1 MAYTFSI
8 DQQNI
13 IDSRNQNLLVS
24 AAAGSGKTS
33 VLTERIVGRVLG
45 TSGDNKD
52 RVDIDRFLVVTFTK
66 AAAREMKERIG
77 KRLSAAIK
85 ENPDDSHIAKQAA
98 LIHNAQIT
106 TIDGFCLNVVR
117 NHFTKIGV
125 DPSFRTASDGE
136 IKLIK
141 EDVLKDVMKR
151 AYESKDEDFYHAI
164 DCFSK
169 KDDDKF
175 EDIIMRVYEF
185 AMSYP
190 YPKEW
195 LREKKEDTLF
205 GTVEEFERSTLAE
218 DIKKAIIKE
227 LDEVLL
233 LIDRLHERCNM
244 PGGADGYIDTVESDY
259 EKVKDLR
266 DKLSN
271 QSFSESYFS
280 FNAFSFDRLK
290 GKNSCAPEEVEYFK
304 EVRGKYT
311 DRVKKMG
318 TLFFAL
324 PVEEYVSNLVDSA
337 GITRKILDLAEDFY
351 DSFSRVKR
359 EKGIIDFGDMEH
371 MAVEI
376 LVDSFDKEGNLVIS
390 DVAKSYRDYFAEV
403 MVDEYQDSN
412 HVQELIIRSVSKE
425 DDESS
430 PNRFMVGDV
439 KQSIYR
445 FRLAR
450 PEIFMGKFENYSKDV
465 AAKSRLITLKENFR
479 SRQSVI
485 DSVNAVFERTMHK
498 EIGGVE
504 YDEDARLNRGG
515 TFTEDTEANKTEI
528 ILLDTDEKIELKR
541 GYEADLVAEKIKSL
555 VGHMQV
561 SDKNGGLRPARYSD
575 IAVLF
580 RAPRKWQDAIKES
593 FDKYSIPFYLE
604 GTGTLYDTTE
614 AKEVISFLKLLDNP
628 LDDIAC
634 YAAMTSFFGKFT
646 DEECARIRALSV
658 SSERFFF
665 LKVKNYA
672 AFNSD
677 DKKVADFLAKVDKYR
692 RLSKVIPIHEL
703 IQRLYEESG
712 IREAYLA
719 KPNGVQRLANLNMLV
734 LKAADYGKTSFF
746 GLFNF
751 LRYLELIKKLEQ
763 DEGEPGVLD
772 ENSDVVRVMSIH
784 KSKGLEF
791 PICIISGIDE
801 SILGKD
807 ISGEVVCD
815 VDLGIGVPYI
825 NVEKRYKRNTLKKSS
840 VILKIKEETIGEEI
854 RILYVAMTRAKEKL
868 ILTGICKDADSWF
881 EKTVPVSY
889 STYLDMIMEAVNT
902 DDKGIFV
909 KQSVVPDDLEAEA
922 VKEDISRAL
931 LRTELE
937 NKKTSVDSGL
947 LESIN
952 ERFSFVYPY
961 AGLKKLYTK
970 TTVSE
975 LKMAAIEKEEAEAAH
990 PFEENEPKETI
1001 PLFAGGVSVTK
1012 GTDRGTAYHNLLE
1025 LIRFEDI
1032 SGDEES
1038 IRATLKAQI
1047 EEIIAGGRMSA
1058 SDIEKV
1064 NLGKII
1070 TFLMSDT
1077 GAKMTEAA
1085 KDNKLF
1091 KEQPFVIGV
1100 PASEVSE
1107 EFPSDETVLV
1117 QGVIDVFFIKDG
1129 KVTVLDYK
1137 TDRVNSGEELIKR
1150 YKKQLVYYSQ
1160 AIHTLTGLSV
1170 EEMLI
1175 YSFALNDTFVIK

>member
-1 MAYTFSI
+1 MAYTFST

-45 TSGDNKD
+45 TVGDKKD
-52 RVDIDRFLVVTFTK
+52 RIDIDRFLVVTFTK

-106 TIDGFCLNVVR
+106 TIDGFCLSVVR

-125 DPSFRTASDGE
+125 DPTFRNASDGE

-141 EDVLKDVMKR
+141 EDVMKDVMKR

-175 EDIIMRVYEF
+175 EDIIMKVFNF

-190 YPKEW
+190 YPKAW
-195 LREKKEDTLF
+195 LKDKREETLF
-205 GTVEEFERSTLAE
+205 ETVEEFEKSQLAK
-218 DIKKAIIKE
+218 DIIAAIQKE
-227 LDEVLL
+227 LDEVLII
-233 LIDRLHERCNM
+233 IDKLRERCLT
-244 PGGADGYIDTVESDY
+244 PGGTDGYVDIVESDY
-259 EKVKDLR
+259 EKLKEL
-266 DKLSN
+266 KEKTAI
-271 QSFSESYFS
+271 QSFSENYFS
-280 FNAFSFDRLK
+280 FNSHTFDRLS
-290 GKNSCAPEEVEYFK
+290 GKNSCAPEEIAYFK
-304 EVRGKYT
+304 EIRGRYT
-311 DRVKKMG
+311 DRIKKIKAS
-318 TLFFAL
+318 FFAL
-324 PVEEYVSNLVDSA
+324 PVEEYVSNLVDSSK
-337 GITRKILDLAEDFY
+337 ITRKIVDLAEDFY
-351 DSFSRVKR
+351 DSFAKVKR
-359 EKGIIDFGDMEH
+359 DRGIIDFGDMEH

-376 LVDSFDKEGNLVIS
+376 LVDSFDKDGNLVIS

-425 DDESS
+425 DDTEH

-450 PEIFMGKFENYSKDV
+450 PEIFMGKLDNYSRKPD
-465 AAKSRLITLKENFR
+465 ALSRLITLKENFR

-485 DSVNAVFERTMHK
+485 DSVNAVFERSMHK
-498 EIGGVE
+498 AVGGVE
-504 YDEDARLNRGG
+504 YDEDARLNKGG
-515 TFTEDTEANKTEI
+515 TFTEDTEENKTEI

-541 GYEADLVAEKIKSL
+541 GYEADLVAEKIKSI

-561 SDKNGGLRPARYSD
+561 SDKNGGLRPAKYSD

-580 RAPRKWQDAIKES
+580 RAPRKWQDAIKVS
-593 FDKYSIPFYLE
+593 FDKYSVPFYLE

-634 YAAMTSFFGKFT
+634 YAAMTSFFGKFS

-658 SSERFFF
+658 GAERFFF
-665 LKVKNYA
+665 LRVKNYA
-672 AFNSD
+672 AYNPED
-677 DKKVADFLAKVDKYR
+677 GKVSDFLSKVDRYR
-692 RLSKVIPIHEL
+692 KLSKVIPIHEL

-719 KPNGVQRLANLNMLV
+719 KPDGVQRMANLNMLI

-763 DEGEPGVLD
+763 DDGEAGVLD

-791 PICIISGIDE
+791 PVCIIPGIDE

-815 VDLGIGVPYI
+815 VDLGIGVPFI
-825 NVEKRYKRNTLKKSS
+825 NVEKRFKRNTLKKSN
-840 VILKIKEETIGEEI
+840 VIMKIKEETIGEEI

-868 ILTGICKDADSWF
+868 ILMGICKDADLWF
-881 EKTVPVSY
+881 EKTVPTSY

-902 DDKGIFV
+902 DKKDIFV
-909 KQSVVPDDLEAEA
+909 KRTVKPEGLVQEA
-922 VKEDISRAL
+922 VKEDMSRAL

-937 NKKTSVDSGL
+937 NRKNAADANL
-947 LESIN
+947 LEELN
-952 ERFSFVYPY
+952 NRFSFVYPHE
-961 AGLKKLYTK
+961 GLKKLYTK

-1001 PLFAGGVSVTK
+1001 PVFAGGATVTK

-1025 LIRFEDI
+1025 LIRFEEF
-1032 SGDEES
+1032 SGDKAAYK
-1038 IRATLKAQI
+1038 ATLNAQI
-1047 EEIIAGGRMSA
+1047 DAIVAGGRMSA

-1064 NLGKII
+1064 NLEKIV

-1077 GAKMTEAA
+1077 GAKMGEAA
-1085 KDNKLF
+1085 KHGKLF

-1100 PASEVSE
+1100 AASEVSE
-1107 EFPSDETVLV
+1107 DFPEDETVLV
-1117 QGVIDVFFIKDG
+1117 QGVIDVYFIKDG
-1129 KVTVLDYK
+1129 MVTVLDYK
-1137 TDRVNSGEELIKR
+1137 TDRVNTGEELIKR

-1175 YSFALNDTFVIK
+1175 YSFALNDTFVIE